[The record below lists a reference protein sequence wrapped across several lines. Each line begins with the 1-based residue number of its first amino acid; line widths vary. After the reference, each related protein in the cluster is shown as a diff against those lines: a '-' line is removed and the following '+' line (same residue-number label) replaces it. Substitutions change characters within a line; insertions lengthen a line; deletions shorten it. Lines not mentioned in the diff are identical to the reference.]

1 MVVLI
6 IVLAV
11 VFTLLLSNMDDRL
24 LYIETYLRQINEL
37 LHEIKQKL

>member
-11 VFTLLLSNMDDRL
+11 VFALLLSNMDARL
-24 LYIETYLRQINEL
+24 LYIVTYLRQINEL